1 METYSLLQFKPNGL
15 GFIKFKREHPF
26 DRLPLLYKN
35 KVRKEVW
42 ELSKNTAGVNIQ
54 FSTNS
59 SCIELAWD
67 VQDDFQMNHM
77 PNTGIKGLDLY
88 VRLGNRWT
96 YVGTG
101 IPEGKQSKKQLIQN
115 LKPHERD
122 YKLYLPLYDSIK
134 SLDIGLKP
142 GSTLRGMKS
151 KQEAKPLVFYG
162 TSITQGGCASRPGL
176 AHTNI
181 ISRGTELEC
190 LNFGF
195 SGNGHLEE
203 NIGDILSRIDAKLFI
218 IECMQNVSVQLI
230 KDRIEL
236 LVKSIRKNQDA
247 PIVFVN
253 EPQFKYNDLNQLFW
267 QDQISKNR
275 QLEIEYKNLK
285 KNNIS
290 DIYIIDEPHAIGD
303 DDEGTVDG
311 VHFNDLG
318 FQRYAHYLTQNLK
331 SLELI

>member
-1 METYSLLQFKPNGL
+1 MEFHSLLKFRPNGL
-15 GFIKFKREHPF
+15 TFLDRKREHCF
-26 DRLPLLYKN
+26 DRLPLFLKDTI
-35 KVRKEVW
+35 RKEVW

-59 SCIELAWD
+59 SSIELAWE
-67 VQDDFQMNHM
+67 VQDNFQMNHM

-88 VRLGNRWT
+88 VRLEDIWT
-96 YVGTG
+96 FVGAG
-101 IPEGKQSKKQLIQN
+101 IPEGKQNKQRLIEN
-115 LKPHERD
+115 LKPGERD
-122 YKLYLPLYDSIK
+122 YKLYLPLYDGIK

-142 GSTLRGMKS
+142 ESTLREIKT
-151 KQEAKPLVFYG
+151 KQKDKPLVFYG

-203 NIGDILSRIDAKLFI
+203 KIGDILSKIDAKLFI

-230 KDRIEL
+230 KDRLEL
-236 LVKSIRKNQDA
+236 LVKSIRKDQDA
-247 PIVFVN
+247 PIILVN

-267 QDQISKNR
+267 QDQIAKNR
-275 QLEIEYKNLK
+275 QLEIEYKKFEK
-285 KNNIS
+285 KQNSNIYL
-290 DIYIIDEPHAIGD
+290 INEPYAIGE

-311 VHFNDLG
+311 IHFNDLG
-318 FQRYAHYLTQNLK
+318 FQRYANYLMKNLK
-331 SLELI
+331 FLKLI

>member
-1 METYSLLQFKPNGL
+1 MEIHSLLHNKSSGL
-15 GFIKFKREHPF
+15 PFPESKREHPF
-26 DRLPLLYKN
+26 DRLPEKFRK

-42 ELSKNTAGVNIQ
+42 DLSKNTSGISID

-59 SCIELAWD
+59 SFIELHWEVLNNFA
-67 VQDDFQMNHM
+67 MNHM

-88 VRLGNRWT
+88 IKLKDRWT
-96 YVGTG
+96 YAGTG
-101 IPEGKQSKKQLIQN
+101 IPDGKKNKLRIIKD
-115 LKPHERD
+115 LKTYERE
-122 YKLYLPLYDSIK
+122 YRLYLPLYDGIK
-134 SLDIGLKP
+134 TLDIGLNT
-142 GSTLRGMKS
+142 GSTFKEVKTKKKS
-151 KQEAKPLVFYG
+151 KPLVFYG

-181 ISRGTELEC
+181 VSRDTGLEC

-195 SGNGHLEE
+195 SGNGCLEE
-203 NIGDILSRIDAKLFI
+203 NIGNILSKIDAKLFI
-218 IECMQNVSVQLI
+218 IECMQNVSVELI
-230 KDRIEL
+230 KERLIS
-236 LVKSIRKNQDA
+236 LVTLIRKNQDA
-247 PIVFVN
+247 PIVLMS

-267 QDQISKNR
+267 QDQIAKNR

-290 DIYIIDEPHAIGD
+290 NIYMIDEPHAIGE
-303 DDEGTVDG
+303 DDEGTIDG

-318 FQRYAHYLTQNLK
+318 FQRYAHYLTRNLK

>member
-1 METYSLLQFKPNGL
+1 METYSLFQFKPNGL

-59 SCIELAWD
+59 SSIELAWE

-101 IPEGKQSKKQLIQN
+101 IPKGKQNKKQLIKN

-122 YKLYLPLYDSIK
+122 YKLYLPLYDGIK

-151 KQEAKPLVFYG
+151 KHEAKPLVFYG

-203 NIGDILSRIDAKLFI
+203 NIGDILSKIDAKLFI
-218 IECMQNVSVQLI
+218 IECMQNVNVQLI

-253 EPQFKYNDLNQLFW
+253 EPQFKYNDLNQLFC
-267 QDQISKNR
+267 QDQIAKNR
-275 QLEIEYKNLK
+275 QLEIEYKKFRK
-285 KNNIS
+285 KKISNIYL
-290 DIYIIDEPHAIGD
+290 INEPYAFGE

-318 FQRYAHYLTQNLK
+318 FQRYANYLMKNLK
-331 SLELI
+331 FLKLI